1 MRRSTHSGTSQR
13 GRLALLVA
21 LALGS
26 VPAAAQPAPQ
36 KPPASAPAKPPPAPA
51 KPPPAPA
58 KPPPSAP
65 AKPPADKGD
74 KDKPKDK
81 AKEPQKAEFA
91 AEVMILH
98 ATNSGKGI
106 DERIGNMPELKK
118 PPFSSYDSYKLL
130 SKTRLPLVKDDPKTT
145 RLPNGRVLQ
154 TKLLEVLPNKETLR
168 ISASINQPR
177 GKTFLPLLEVKAKVG
192 QAFIVAGQSY
202 KNGILVLV
210 IRVVK

>member
-1 MRRSTHSGTSQR
+1 MKRSILALSL
-13 GRLALLVA
+13 LALLASGAPV
-21 LALGS
+21 G
-26 VPAAAQPAPQ
+26 AQD
-36 KPPASAPAKPPPAPA
+36 
-51 KPPPAPA
+51 
-58 KPPPSAP
+58 
-65 AKPPADKGD
+65 KPPADKPPPAQSPKD
-74 KDKPKDK
+74 KDKDK
-81 AKEPQKAEFA
+81 AKQPQKAEFFT
-91 AEVMILH
+91 EVMVLH

-118 PPFSSYDSYKLL
+118 PPFSSYDSYELL
-130 SKTRLPLVKDDPKTT
+130 SNTRLPLIKDNPKTT

-154 TKLLEVLPNKETLR
+154 TKLLEVLANREALR
-168 ISASINQPR
+168 ISASINQPG